1 MCELP
6 ERVDNAEL
14 CGILAPAGDREKEKK
29 GEKKRKKSCKCHGV
43 VML

>member
-14 CGILAPAGDREKEKK
+14 CGILAPAGNREKEKK
-29 GEKKRKKSCKCHGV
+29 GEKKEKKAVNATGW
-43 VML
+43 